1 MKGSKKL
8 LEDCHSNA
16 SRVLPSRDPEIRGA
30 TVRIAKTN
38 TTLKRPV
45 NSLFG
50 IENVYHDN
58 NHTDKASHGE
68 R

>member
-16 SRVLPSRDPEIRGA
+16 SRVLPSRDLEIRGA
-30 TVRIAKTN
+30 TVRIAKAN
-38 TTLKRPV
+38 TIVKRPGY
-45 NSLFG
+45 SLFG
-50 IENVYHDN
+50 IENIYHVN
-58 NHTDKASHGE
+58 NHTDKASHEE